1 METRQRT
8 GLFWL
13 IMTTKNL
20 QALRQE
26 YSKHAL
32 DESDVDANPIHQFE
46 SWLTEALESQVP
58 EPNAM
63 TLATV
68 DAKSKPHA
76 RIMLL
81 KGVDERGF
89 IFYTNYGSDKGS
101 DLESNPNAALCFLW
115 LELERQV
122 RVEGL
127 IEKLPREESKEYFHS
142 RPHASQLGALAS
154 NQSEVVENREY
165 LEKKIESLEG
175 EYAEGEVPMP
185 DTWGG
190 YVLKP
195 TAVEFWQGR
204 RSRLHDR
211 VKYERAGDDWII
223 KRLSP

>member
-1 METRQRT
+1 
-8 GLFWL
+8 
-13 IMTTKNL
+13 MTTKNL